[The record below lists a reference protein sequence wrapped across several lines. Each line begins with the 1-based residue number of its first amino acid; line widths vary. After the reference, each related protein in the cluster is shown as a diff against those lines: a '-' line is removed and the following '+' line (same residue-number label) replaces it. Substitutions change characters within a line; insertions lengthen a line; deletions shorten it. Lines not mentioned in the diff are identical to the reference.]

1 MRGQIQKDL
10 EYRIS
15 VSDYEICIKKLEGEK
30 EQQQLF
36 LLTMSYYNLGYFDNV
51 KKTAA
56 LLKEKYPAGSY
67 TESVSSITSYL
78 PQ

>member
-30 EQQQLF
+30 EAL
-36 LLTMSYYNLGYFDNV
+36 V
-51 KKTAA
+51 KR
-56 LLKEKYPAGSY
+56 LEIIGF
-67 TESVSSITSYL
+67 
-78 PQ
+78 